1 MPSFKIDLDVDLE
14 VDNDTLAEAIRQALC
29 TINFC
34 NATVY
39 IMESAVTVTPLD
51 KFEHDPVK
59 HKSAG
64 CFSCQ
69 GDEDDPA
76 ASFDPD
82 AESRTLDVEDT
93 VRHYVPFYG
102 RVNK

>member
-1 MPSFKIDLDVDLE
+1 MPSFKIELDVDLN
-14 VDNDTLAEAIRQALC
+14 VDNAALAEAIKQNLC
-29 TINFC
+29 TLSFC

-51 KFEHDPVK
+51 TAK

-76 ASFDPD
+76 DSFDPD
-82 AESRTLDVEDT
+82 AGESRTLDVEDT
-93 VRHYVPFYG
+93 VRHYVSFYG